1 MEFDG
6 ADGRDLMALAA
17 GHLAGADPDLDL
29 VEPACT
35 ALAGRIDRGDMMI
48 GILPVEAA
56 GVVVAGL
63 SAAGRAGSAAAWT
76 TLGRCY
82 LGVSGAVLPPPPGD
96 EPGAPEDLARRCF
109 AAAATLGDRDG
120 ALLFAWAC
128 ADGPAEAQRAAREHL
143 RPHATTDAEARY
155 RLGLVEQWLGD
166 PATAVEHHLWA
177 AGRGNAD
184 AAFELYVLYS
194 TGEGVARDDDT
205 GRTWLVRAADL
216 GQPRALYNVGAGHA
230 TGTGFPADLTL
241 AADYY
246 RRSADAGNARAA
258 AMLGY
263 MHLVGEG
270 VPPDDGT
277 AARWFDTAED
287 LGHPVDDWLDQLD
300 LDRPQR

>member
-1 MEFDG
+1 M
-6 ADGRDLMALAA
+6 DLDSGHLLAMAAGQLAA
-17 GHLAGADPDLDL
+17 DDPDLDL
-29 VEPACT
+29 VETACT
-35 ALAGRIDRGDMMI
+35 TLAGRIDRGDMMI

-56 GVVVAGL
+56 AVVVAGL
-63 SAAGRAGSAAAWT
+63 SAVGTATAWI

-82 LGVSGAVLPPPPGD
+82 LGVDGALL
-96 EPGAPEDLARRCF
+96 PGAEGDTQLDRARHCF
-109 AAAATLGDRDG
+109 ARAATLGDRDG
-120 ALLFAWAC
+120 ALLFARAC
-128 ADGPAEAQRAAREHL
+128 ADGPVEAQREAREHL
-143 RPHATTDAEARY
+143 RPHAATDAEARY

-166 PATAVEHHLWA
+166 PAAAVEHHLWA
-177 AGRGNAD
+177 AGQGNAD

-194 TGEGVARDDDT
+194 TGEGVPRDDDT
-205 GRTWLVRAADL
+205 GRTWLLRAADL
-216 GQPRALYNVGAGHA
+216 GQPRALYNVGAAHA

-246 RRSADAGNARAA
+246 RRAADAGNARAA

-270 VPPDDGT
+270 IPADEAT

-300 LDRPQR
+300 LDRPRA